1 MKYTFT
7 FETSEAGNVPKKKI
21 NNFLKQVIDGIN
33 GIDEKSPNKDDY
45 SITENI
51 KDDTI
56 NLYFNMDTKSSL
68 LKYMMSG
75 IFDAFITASG
85 IKRNTVFDD
94 VIDIHTIA
102 DAEEQWTPAEYA
114 NYVLKT
120 FTNYNV
126 PRFIKNESD
135 DDFSIS
141 FDVSLKH
148 EIYQNI
154 KSIMRSME
162 DHLIQSEPICSLWVH
177 DRGNHSLSVSIN
189 QDKLSEQGLKYISD
203 TVFPVMRYLFGEDVD
218 LSDISPNNVEPVE
231 LVEKIYDED
240 DNNEEPDK
248 TDSDTFHVGSKS
260 LVRHIEE
267 FITELRPE
275 PVNKE
280 NIDQIAMVY
289 SNIDND
295 KDSYYRIIR
304 ILHYVLIGYTCID
317 NVREKSAYDYANG
330 NISIDYIDNIPTVKL
345 NGSCCKLDTLE
356 VFKAMNEFLRMF
368 AVYYSSNN
376 ILDKFDELIDAGGY
390 VQLYREFM
398 QLYRTGIKRIAYSID
413 ETTEFE
419 SCYSRMLSNLLYITA
434 YPEYRER
441 IKNDLVLSKMNESN
455 DNTKEGQSS
464 KTFRRVCDQE
474 DNASVIEQLDE
485 VFNDV
490 SNDEESDTLS
500 DDSAVKPEK
509 VDEPANKPTEETK
522 ELLDPSIVTKLPYPD
537 DFDNFISEVF
547 QNLINSNSS
556 PIQLLSK
563 LNNKYKANVSLAS
576 LMCAC
581 NQIRNTSTAVSTTHI
596 AAILSM
602 DMRNKEGNIDTPD
615 PSVSLSADELRFI
628 CDELSYKYRSEI
640 VDDVLNKFD
649 TYVNTWEI
657 GAISYVLI
665 NKLNGNYMGNFN
677 SLQTDLLNYR
687 SFFNIPTDEPTT
699 PRVKR
704 KRRKKVE
711 E

>member
-51 KDDTI
+51 EDETI
-56 NLYFNMDTKSSL
+56 DLYFNMDTKSNL
-68 LKYMMSG
+68 LKHMMSG

-102 DAEEQWTPAEYA
+102 DTEEQWTPTEYA

-126 PRFIKNESD
+126 PRFIKNESVG
-135 DDFSIS
+135 DFNIS

-162 DHLIQSEPICSLWVH
+162 DHLMQSEPICSLWVH

-189 QDKLSEQGLKYISD
+189 QDKLSEHGLKYISD

-248 TDSDTFHVGSKS
+248 KDSDTFHVGNKS
-260 LVRHIEE
+260 LVRHIEK

-376 ILDKFDELIDAGGY
+376 ILDKFDELIDAGRY

-419 SCYSRMLSNLLYITA
+419 SWYSRMLSNLLYITA

-441 IKNDLVLSKMNESN
+441 IKNDLVPIKSLHVLETILVIQQGFKIIPVVAKDQIIFTLFNKNNKDDTDALSIRFTREHIVVNHALDKESGVYDITG
-455 DNTKEGQSS
+455 DNACPIYKPFEIIIERLSS
-464 KTFRRVCDQE
+464 KEHIASIIISSDEISKDSRIPAFVSVSGISHNEKKFAASLYHYLVYIHFRKLE
-474 DNASVIEQLDE
+474 NGKA
-485 VFNDV
+485 FND
-490 SNDEESDTLS
+490 ESMLT
-500 DDSAVKPEK
+500 
-509 VDEPANKPTEETK
+509 
-522 ELLDPSIVTKLPYPD
+522 I
-537 DFDNFISEVF
+537 
-547 QNLINSNSS
+547 
-556 PIQLLSK
+556 
-563 LNNKYKANVSLAS
+563 
-576 LMCAC
+576 
-581 NQIRNTSTAVSTTHI
+581 
-596 AAILSM
+596 
-602 DMRNKEGNIDTPD
+602 
-615 PSVSLSADELRFI
+615 
-628 CDELSYKYRSEI
+628 
-640 VDDVLNKFD
+640 
-649 TYVNTWEI
+649 
-657 GAISYVLI
+657 
-665 NKLNGNYMGNFN
+665 
-677 SLQTDLLNYR
+677 
-687 SFFNIPTDEPTT
+687 
-699 PRVKR
+699 
-704 KRRKKVE
+704 
-711 E
+711 

>member
-51 KDDTI
+51 KDETI
-56 NLYFNMDTKSSL
+56 DLYFNMDTESSL

-94 VIDIHTIA
+94 VIDIHAIA
-102 DAEEQWTPAEYA
+102 DTEKQWTPAEYA

-126 PRFIKNESD
+126 PRFIKNESVG
-135 DDFSIS
+135 DFNIS

-203 TVFPVMRYLFGEDVD
+203 TVFPVMRYLFGEDVN
-218 LSDISPNNVEPVE
+218 LSDLSPNNVEPVE

-248 TDSDTFHVGSKS
+248 KDSDTFHVGSKS

-267 FITELRPE
+267 FITELKPE

-280 NIDQIAMVY
+280 NINQIAMVY

-376 ILDKFDELIDAGGY
+376 ILDKFDELIDARRY
-390 VQLYREFM
+390 VQLYRDFM

-441 IKNDLVLSKMNESN
+441 IKNDLVPIKSLHVLETILVIQQGFKIIPVVAKDQIIFTLFNKNNKDDTDALSIKFTREHFTMNH
-455 DNTKEGQSS
+455 
-464 KTFRRVCDQE
+464 
-474 DNASVIEQLDE
+474 ASVIYDITGDNAGPIYEPFEIIIERLSSKEQIASIIISSDE
-485 VFNDV
+485 ISKDSRIPAFVSSSGISHNEKKFAASLYLYIVYIHFRKLENEKAFND
-490 SNDEESDTLS
+490 ESMLT
-500 DDSAVKPEK
+500 
-509 VDEPANKPTEETK
+509 
-522 ELLDPSIVTKLPYPD
+522 I
-537 DFDNFISEVF
+537 
-547 QNLINSNSS
+547 
-556 PIQLLSK
+556 
-563 LNNKYKANVSLAS
+563 
-576 LMCAC
+576 
-581 NQIRNTSTAVSTTHI
+581 
-596 AAILSM
+596 
-602 DMRNKEGNIDTPD
+602 
-615 PSVSLSADELRFI
+615 
-628 CDELSYKYRSEI
+628 
-640 VDDVLNKFD
+640 
-649 TYVNTWEI
+649 
-657 GAISYVLI
+657 
-665 NKLNGNYMGNFN
+665 
-677 SLQTDLLNYR
+677 
-687 SFFNIPTDEPTT
+687 
-699 PRVKR
+699 
-704 KRRKKVE
+704 
-711 E
+711 

>member
-51 KDDTI
+51 EDETI
-56 NLYFNMDTKSSL
+56 DLYFNMDTESSL

-75 IFDAFITASG
+75 IFDAFITTSG

-94 VIDIHTIA
+94 VTDIHTIA
-102 DAEEQWTPAEYA
+102 DTEKQWTPAEYA

-120 FTNYNV
+120 FTDYNV
-126 PRFIKNESD
+126 PRSIKNESV
-135 DDFSIS
+135 DDFNIS

-189 QDKLSEQGLKYISD
+189 QDKLSEHGLKYISD

-231 LVEKIYDED
+231 LVEKIYDEND
-240 DNNEEPDK
+240 DDEEPDK
-248 TDSDTFHVGSKS
+248 KDSDTFHVGSKS
-260 LVRHIEE
+260 LVRHIEK

-280 NIDQIAMVY
+280 NINQIAMVY
-289 SNIDND
+289 RNIDND

-376 ILDKFDELIDAGGY
+376 ILDKFDELINAGRY

-398 QLYRTGIKRIAYSID
+398 QLYRTGIKRMAYSID

-441 IKNDLVLSKMNESN
+441 IKNDLVPIKSLHVLETILVIQQGFKIIPVVAKDQIIFTLFNKNNKDDTDALSIRFTREHIVVNNHALDKESGVYDITG
-455 DNTKEGQSS
+455 DNACPIYKPFEIIIERLSS
-464 KTFRRVCDQE
+464 KEHIASIIISSDEISKDSRIPAFVSSIGISHNEKKFAASLYHYLVYIHFRKLE
-474 DNASVIEQLDE
+474 NEKA
-485 VFNDV
+485 FND
-490 SNDEESDTLS
+490 ESMLT
-500 DDSAVKPEK
+500 
-509 VDEPANKPTEETK
+509 
-522 ELLDPSIVTKLPYPD
+522 I
-537 DFDNFISEVF
+537 
-547 QNLINSNSS
+547 
-556 PIQLLSK
+556 
-563 LNNKYKANVSLAS
+563 
-576 LMCAC
+576 
-581 NQIRNTSTAVSTTHI
+581 
-596 AAILSM
+596 
-602 DMRNKEGNIDTPD
+602 
-615 PSVSLSADELRFI
+615 
-628 CDELSYKYRSEI
+628 
-640 VDDVLNKFD
+640 
-649 TYVNTWEI
+649 
-657 GAISYVLI
+657 
-665 NKLNGNYMGNFN
+665 
-677 SLQTDLLNYR
+677 
-687 SFFNIPTDEPTT
+687 
-699 PRVKR
+699 
-704 KRRKKVE
+704 
-711 E
+711 